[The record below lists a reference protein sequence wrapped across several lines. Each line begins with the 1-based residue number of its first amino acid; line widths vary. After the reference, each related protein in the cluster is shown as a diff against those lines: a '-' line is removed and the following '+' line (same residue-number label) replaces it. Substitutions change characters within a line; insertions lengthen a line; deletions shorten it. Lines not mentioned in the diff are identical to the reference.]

1 MARKRID
8 CSLGRR
14 PRGRGGSGT
23 ADNACNSVIDST
35 TPSGRDDSST
45 ARTASST
52 TDGEDE
58 QAGTGTPLVIGWL
71 QHLQITT
78 PPVPALNTQVRRLP
92 PDFAAA
98 LGVGA
103 QPGAG
108 ADQPGE
114 RQVTE
119 LRAQRLGGDD
129 DQRRDPPLTI
139 G

>member
-78 PPVPALNTQVRRLP
+78 PPVPALNPQVRRLH

-98 LGVGA
+98 LARAAPVG
-103 QPGAG
+103 GATAG
-108 ADQPGE
+108 
-114 RQVTE
+114 
-119 LRAQRLGGDD
+119 
-129 DQRRDPPLTI
+129 
-139 G
+139 

>member
-1 MARKRID
+1 
-8 CSLGRR
+8 
-14 PRGRGGSGT
+14 
-23 ADNACNSVIDST
+23 IDST

-78 PPVPALNTQVRRLP
+78 PPVPALNPQVRRLH

-98 LGVGA
+98 LMRPPTRSSPCGRA
-103 QPGAG
+103 PALHSL
-108 ADQPGE
+108 DPDHE
-114 RQVTE
+114 RCSSWP
-119 LRAQRLGGDD
+119 RRCPID
-129 DQRRDPPLTI
+129 RRDDWVRLPADRLTAVQS
-139 G
+139 GRKRLPHRLRPG